1 MAAAIG
7 GVLWTVKSL
16 TILVVGTQPDYT
28 FEIAPFFFG
37 VAAVGV
43 VPAFWLVDSRPSSR
57 RSKSAVAEP
66 VSPTIS
72 PPWIAGV
79 FLILAGAA
87 TASAAV
93 HRYYPS
99 SMFGS
104 FLGLEQLRVLGVVGV
119 VGLAVFGAIDLADEV
134 DRIIAA

>member
-79 FLILAGAA
+79 FLGNYIQ
-87 TASAAV
+87 
-93 HRYYPS
+93 YYPI
-99 SMFGS
+99 
-104 FLGLEQLRVLGVVGV
+104 QV
-119 VGLAVFGAIDLADEV
+119 
-134 DRIIAA
+134 